1 MLRLPN
7 IYFQLKKFKQAKQ
20 KTSASPSITPTP
32 SESSHV
38 EASTSSTAEPETVP
52 QVIPEVS
59 ASEIVAADTDQAI
72 PVLDYFHG
80 SDTQQSEM
88 SDSFSATAQETVP
101 ADALQVWLYSL

>member
-1 MLRLPN
+1 MLRIRN

-59 ASEIVAADTDQAI
+59 ASEIVAAVTDQAI

-80 SDTQQSEM
+80 SDAQQSDM
-88 SDSFSATAQETVP
+88 TDSFSATVP
-101 ADALQVWLYSL
+101 TNVPQV